1 MVYFVAFLTYKSKI
15 DSKIIHLEHVFLLEL
30 LNFADKK

>member
-15 DSKIIHLEHVFLLEL
+15 DSKIIHLEHGFLHKL
-30 LNFADKK
+30 LNFALKK